1 MPVLY
6 PGCTLYIS
14 TTLVLKWTVKGLQ
27 MSSKSLINQ
36 HVSVLVG
43 TFKYKEKA
51 WSTLRL
57 KKPCSTLHLCGEE
70 EANV

>member
-14 TTLVLKWTVKGLQ
+14 TTLVLTWMVKGLYT
-27 MSSKSLINQ
+27 SRERLLNK
-36 HVSVLVG
+36 HVSVLGG
-43 TFKYKEKA
+43 TFKYKEKTG
-51 WSTLRL
+51 STLLL
-57 KKPCSTLHLCGEE
+57 KKPCSTLRLCGEE

>member
-6 PGCTLYIS
+6 SGCTLYIS
-14 TTLVLKWTVKGLQ
+14 TTLVLTWTVKGLQ
-27 MSSKSLINQ
+27 TSSERLINK
-36 HVSVLVG
+36 HVSVLGG
-43 TFKYKEKA
+43 TFKYKEKT